1 MDTLKIWND
10 NPSDRQLDEIIN
22 IIDNGDLV
30 IIPTDTLYA
39 IVCDALSPKAIE
51 QLCRLKGINPDK
63 THLSIICADISMAA
77 EYARIDNAAFK
88 MLRNNTPG
96 PFTFLFPTASA
107 LPKAFKGRKVVG
119 IRIPDCNTDLKLVE
133 RLGRPLL
140 TTSIAF
146 DDDDY
151 AINPELVAE
160 AYEGR
165 VALTVDGGDGGTE
178 PSTIIDCTNRDFEI
192 VRQGKGDL
200 I

>member
-10 NPSDRQLDEIIN
+10 NPSDRQLDEIIS
-22 IIDNGDLV
+22 IIDNSDL
-30 IIPTDTLYA
+30 IILPTDTLYA

-51 QLCRLKGINPDK
+51 KLCRIKGINPDK

-88 MLRNNTPG
+88 MLRSNTPG
-96 PFTFLFPTASA
+96 AFTFLFPTASS

-119 IRIPDCNTDLKLVE
+119 IRIPACNTDLKLVE

-140 TTSIAF
+140 TTSIEF
-146 DDDDY
+146 DDNDY

-165 VALTVDGGDGGTE
+165 IALMVDGGDGGTE
-178 PSTIIDCTNRDFEI
+178 PSTVVDCTNRDFEI
-192 VRQGKGDL
+192 VRQGKGEL